1 MSGLNLLH
9 WAKKTKDTDEEH
21 EEASR
26 HDQEK
31 APADKPKLNV
41 RKITEEGRTFDK
53 DWELK

>member
-31 APADKPKLNV
+31 APADKPKMYV
-41 RKITEEGRTFDK
+41 RKITEDGQTFDT